1 MHGHNTI
8 KDIKADID
16 SKFFDSCGVIY
27 DIKIHSVKS
36 GKNKGKPMAFAK
48 FVDLTGSID
57 ITIFPDKF
65 EKFHNSIISNK
76 LVKLSMSKMDDGKL
90 CVNKLSDIGAVYG

>member
-1 MHGHNTI
+1 
-8 KDIKADID
+8 
-16 SKFFDSCGVIY
+16 
-27 DIKIHSVKS
+27 
-36 GKNKGKPMAFAK
+36 MAFAK